1 MGSNQSISNAPRGRR
16 VRYIAAAPL
25 TDVLFDQLEYLL
37 AHRNQRCAPGCEA
50 CARLKQVESVLMLPF
65 RTATHS
71 LRPRRATAA

>member
-1 MGSNQSISNAPRGRR
+1 MGSNQSISKAPRGRR

-37 AHRNQRCAPGCEA
+37 AHRNRPCTPGCEA
-50 CARLKQVESVLMLPF
+50 CVRLKQVESVLMRPF
-65 RTATHS
+65 RTANHS